1 MASHKAEFIKVP
13 TDNSDGFQTMPV
25 EPSRRLS
32 ESELRIEK
40 CTPDDAEK
48 IVSWPIDLHPTFRTY
63 PIFLTQKPHHTNTP
77 TQAEGLY
84 LCFPEDWWAKKEPP
98 ELRPAGSNS
107 LAIRIQR
114 MAQRLTPA
122 LTDPYHTFM
131 KAIYTPTGETIGI
144 SGWTLPTNPSVHNL
158 FRRSAATHYSWK
170 DQMSWTDADLDLM
183 WSHVSSENWSE
194 RFAKDDEVRREA
206 TGGERHWY
214 LAPLLTWPEWQGRG
228 VGKRLMEWA
237 LAQADER
244 GEVMYLE
251 SRPSARA
258 VYLHLGFV
266 ECGEYNMI
274 RRPKGREGEKVEVEV
289 EEKGEVAT
297 KGADADGAI

>member
-1 MASHKAEFIKVP
+1 MAAQKAEFIKVP

-48 IVSWPIDLHPTFRTY
+48 I
-63 PIFLTQKPHHTNTP
+63 
-77 TQAEGLY
+77 AEGLY

-98 ELRPAGSNS
+98 EIRPAGENS
-107 LAIRIQR
+107 LQIRIQR

-122 LTDPYHTFM
+122 ITDPHHTFM
-131 KAIYTPTGETIGI
+131 KAVYTPTGSTIGI
-144 SGWTLPTNPSVHNL
+144 AGWTLPTNPSVHNL
-158 FRRSAATHYSWK
+158 FRRSAATHYSWAK
-170 DQMSWTDADLDLM
+170 SQNWSDADLDLM

-237 LAQADER
+237 LGQADAR
-244 GEVMYLE
+244 GEVVYLE

-258 VYLHLGFV
+258 VYLHAGFV
-266 ECGEYNMI
+266 GCGEWNMV
-274 RRPKGREGEKVEVEV
+274 RWPKGKEGEGEKGDV
-289 EEKGEVAT
+289 EVAT